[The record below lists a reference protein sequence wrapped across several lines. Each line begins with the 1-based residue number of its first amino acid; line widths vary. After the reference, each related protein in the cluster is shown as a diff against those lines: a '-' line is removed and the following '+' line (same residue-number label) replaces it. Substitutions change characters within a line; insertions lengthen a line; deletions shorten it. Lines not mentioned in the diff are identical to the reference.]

1 MSAFSCGSLVRIT
14 ALGRTAV
21 SPLAKTVIKS
31 SLPLLVKV
39 ASEGLELSEDF
50 FLNFSTVL
58 NVSIMLS
65 LNLSLGKMEYF
76 AERQN

>member
-21 SPLAKTVIKS
+21 SPLARTVIKC
-31 SLPLLVKV
+31 SLPLLGKV

-50 FLNFSTVL
+50 
-58 NVSIMLS
+58 I
-65 LNLSLGKMEYF
+65 
-76 AERQN
+76 